1 MGTLVRFILLTQ
13 CKDCAFQ
20 AEGLVLPS
28 LAFEYGMLL
37 LIHLEVTGGRKEGV
51 MVGGIEGQ
59 EKEVRGKEVRGT
71 EGRR

>member
-1 MGTLVRFILLTQ
+1 
-13 CKDCAFQ
+13 
-20 AEGLVLPS
+20 
-28 LAFEYGMLL
+28 MLL